1 MSTEKPIA
9 LEVVSVDKSFGSV
22 HALSDVSMRFRRGV
36 VTALL
41 GENGAGKSTM
51 IRVCSGVHQPDRGE
65 ILVAGSP
72 VRLAGSLA
80 AKAMGIAVVHQEPQL
95 VTQMTV
101 AENIFLAR
109 LGSRAGSALHRGGA
123 LVGEAKALLASLGL
137 ENDLPDLGGRCTG
150 LSAAERQLV
159 EIARAL
165 AADPHVLFLDEPN
178 SSLTRKETDRL
189 FDIVRRLRDRGTA
202 VVLVSHRR
210 MPLAGASSLTWAQL
224 QDEPLV
230 RISAETGNRILLD
243 DALGARRETLS
254 WRYEVQRVVTAVS
267 LVRSGIGYAI
277 VPQLALD
284 VVDAGDLVAVPLR
297 SPSVTRTL
305 GIITR
310 KTVPLRAPARDLL
323 SLLSQAL
330 KRSVAPRRDESK

>member
-1 MSTEKPIA
+1 MHRARLSLVAVPGVRMRVDVLGLQAFVSIA
-9 LEVVSVDKSFGSV
+9 ERGSFRAAASHLNLSQTALSHRIRKLEEALGTPLFLRTTRQVSLTAAGTTLLPRARRIFEDLGFALDEVRVDRREGDAQVSVGC
-22 HALSDVSMRFRRGV
+22 L
-36 VTALL
+36 
-41 GENGAGKSTM
+41 
-51 IRVCSGVHQPDRGE
+51 P
-65 ILVAGSP
+65 
-72 VRLAGSLA
+72 
-80 AKAMGIAVVHQEPQL
+80 
-95 VTQMTV
+95 TV
-101 AENIFLAR
+101 AAHCMPAVIAAFAKRHPGVGVRVHDN
-109 LGSRAGSALHRGGA
+109 SASEIA
-123 LVGEAKALLASLGL
+123 DKVQSGEAEFGVTIVAANRWDL
-137 ENDLPDLGGRCTG
+137 ELKP
-150 LSAAERQLV
+150 V
-159 EIARAL
+159 
-165 AADPHVLFLDEPN
+165 VKEP
-178 SSLTRKETDRL
+178 
-189 FDIVRRLRDRGTA
+189 F
-202 VVLVSHRR
+202 VLVSHRR

-243 DALGARRETLS
+243 DVLGARRETLS

-267 LVRSGIGYAI
+267 LVRSGIGYSI